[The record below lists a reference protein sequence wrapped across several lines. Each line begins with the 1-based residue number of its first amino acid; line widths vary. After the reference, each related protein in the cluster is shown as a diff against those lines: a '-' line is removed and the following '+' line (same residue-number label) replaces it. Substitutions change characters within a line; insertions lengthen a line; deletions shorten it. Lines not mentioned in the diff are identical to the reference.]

1 MIDGVERTFVL
12 DRPETT
18 IGRGDDNDIVLTD
31 LVTSMHHAVVLHHQ
45 DTWWIRDQESRYGVR
60 VNGDVADETELEPGD
75 VITIGTVDLI
85 VEPLAGTPTAVGD
98 DHEDD
103 DDDDDDEILLNADI
117 IEAETLD
124 APTLDAP
131 THDAPTL
138 DPPAPELDNH
148 DAEALDLDDDA
159 PVLGVVRPIEDF
171 AVSLGFDLDPTD
183 APTPPASMSEVADDL
198 PAEGDHGYSSL
209 AVGYLSRLG
218 HELRTAADVD
228 EAARRTLDTAFA
240 AFPIDRGWVLFT
252 DESGEIVE
260 GLSRIGDTTA
270 HPEGRL
276 PISMTIVRRVLA
288 DRVSVGTGD
297 ITFDAQRASQS
308 MMAHHIRAAMC
319 APLWSGD
326 RVSGVIYV
334 DSLLSGGPFTQTGLD
349 LLTAMANYAAV
360 AVEGLRHAQT
370 AEREREARRHL
381 ERYHSPAMIEA
392 IAHREAYEGM
402 SKLRQADVT
411 VLFAD
416 VVGFASVSETLSP
429 DGVAR
434 LLDGFFTE
442 AVEAVFAH
450 GGTLDKFI
458 GDAVMAFFGAP
469 VAAHDHAEQALR
481 AALDLRYRIA
491 RWNEGQADAGG
502 RPIEVRMA
510 LNSGPVVVGDVGSSR
525 RVDYT
530 VLGNTVNIAARL
542 EGVGAP
548 GEIVIGPGTRQRLPA
563 DFPLEPLGELDLK
576 GIRHPV
582 PVWKV
587 ATRPA

>member
-1 MIDGVERTFVL
+1 VLQLRGVIDGVERTFVL

-18 IGRGDDNDIVLTD
+18 IGRGDDNDIALTD
-31 LVTSMHHAVVLHHQ
+31 LVTSTHHAVVLRDR
-45 DTWWIRDQESRYGVR
+45 DTWWIRDQESRYGLR
-60 VNGDVADETELEPGD
+60 VNGDVADETELAPGD
-75 VITIGTVDLI
+75 VITIGTVDLA
-85 VEPLAGTPTAVGD
+85 VEPLAGPVAGGAGA
-98 DHEDD
+98 EDE
-103 DDDDDDEILLNADI
+103 DDEILLSAD
-117 IEAETLD
+117 EAEAD
-124 APTLDAP
+124 ALED
-131 THDAPTL
+131 DVS
-138 DPPAPELDNH
+138 
-148 DAEALDLDDDA
+148 DLDDAA
-159 PVLGVVRPIEDF
+159 PVLGVVRTIEDF
-171 AVSLGFDLDPTD
+171 AVSLGFTATLA
-183 APTPPASMSEVADDL
+183 APPGPSVTVPEAVADTAVAD
-198 PAEGDHGYSSL
+198 AHAYSGL
-209 AVGYLSRLG
+209 AVGHLSRLG
-218 HELRTAADVD
+218 HGLRTAADVD
-228 EAARRTLDTAFA
+228 EAARRTLDAAFA

-252 DESGEIVE
+252 DESGEVVE
-260 GLSRIGDTTA
+260 RVSRIGDTTA

-276 PISMTIVRRVLA
+276 PISMSIVRQVLA
-288 DRVSVGTGD
+288 DRVSVGTGNV
-297 ITFDAQRASQS
+297 TLDALRASQS

-334 DSLLSGGPFTQTGLD
+334 DSLLSGGPFTESGLD

-360 AVEGLRHAQT
+360 AVEGLRHAQA

-392 IAHREAYEGM
+392 MARREAVEGM

-416 VVGFASVSETLSP
+416 VVGFTSASEQLSP

-469 VAAHDHAEQALR
+469 VATHDHAEQALR
-481 AALDLRYRIA
+481 AALDLRHRLA
-491 RWNEGQADAGG
+491 RWNQRQVEAGG
-502 RPIEVRMA
+502 RPIEIRVA

-530 VLGNTVNIAARL
+530 VLGNTVNVAARL
-542 EGVGAP
+542 ESVGAP
-548 GEIVIGPGTRQRLPA
+548 GEIVVGPGTRQRLPA
-563 DFPLEPLGELDLK
+563 DFPLEFIGDIDLK

-587 ATRPA
+587 ATQPA